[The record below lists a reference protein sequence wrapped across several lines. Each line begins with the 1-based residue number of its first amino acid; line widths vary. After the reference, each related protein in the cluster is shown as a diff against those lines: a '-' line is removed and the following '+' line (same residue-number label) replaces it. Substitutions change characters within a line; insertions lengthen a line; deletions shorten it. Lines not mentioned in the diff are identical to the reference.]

1 MVNRTRV
8 EGGGYSKH
16 DIITSVEVLVFMFT
30 GGVKFYTSVV
40 FQKKKNSSCSGLSY
54 LFLVSLHVVGVES
67 EYFVYTRYHT
77 YVCEMN
83 LVCAYHIIVY
93 PVQHVCLS

>member
-40 FQKKKNSSCSGLSY
+40 FQKKKTAAVVACHIYSWFLSMWWVLSLSI
-54 LFLVSLHVVGVES
+54 LFTPG
-67 EYFVYTRYHT
+67 
-77 YVCEMN
+77 
-83 LVCAYHIIVY
+83 II
-93 PVQHVCLS
+93 PTFAR

>member
-1 MVNRTRV
+1 
-8 EGGGYSKH
+8 
-16 DIITSVEVLVFMFT
+16 MFT

-40 FQKKKNSSCSGLSY
+40 FKNKKKQKKTKKNSSCSGLSY
-54 LFLVSLHVVGVES
+54 LFLVSLHVVGIES

>member
-16 DIITSVEVLVFMFT
+16 DIITSVEVLVLCT

-40 FQKKKNSSCSGLSY
+40 FSNTAVVVACVIFIPG
-54 LFLVSLHVVGVES
+54 FSLCGG
-67 EYFVYTRYHT
+67 Y
-77 YVCEMN
+77 
-83 LVCAYHIIVY
+83 
-93 PVQHVCLS
+93 